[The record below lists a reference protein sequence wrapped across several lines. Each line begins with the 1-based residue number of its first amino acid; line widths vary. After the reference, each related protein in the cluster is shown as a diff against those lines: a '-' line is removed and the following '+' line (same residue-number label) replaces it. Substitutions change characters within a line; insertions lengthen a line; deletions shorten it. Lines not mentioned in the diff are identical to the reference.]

1 MAEKVCVGG
10 VETAFIAS
18 GLAVVLEGVTITQ
31 GYILL

>member
-1 MAEKVCVGG
+1 MTEKVAGG
-10 VETAFIAS
+10 FETAFIAA